1 MQDTSSAALDHGAAI
16 WQAVREEA
24 TAGAKQEPALRTF
37 LQAAV
42 LAHDGLAAALAALLG
57 RKLETRELSA
67 AAIGEIC
74 ATAFA
79 ADDGLMRLFLQDMR
93 ACRERD
99 PACRSWLTPLLH
111 YKGLAALEA
120 HRVAHWLW
128 GQGREAMAVYMQSL
142 TSQNLQVDIHPAAR
156 LGGGLFMD
164 HATGIVIGETS
175 VVGENVTIFQSVTL
189 GGNGKERGDRHPKV
203 GNGVLISV
211 GAKLLG
217 NIRIGDEARIAA
229 SSVVLQ
235 DVAPHI
241 TVAGVPAKPVGS
253 GASTVMPAVSLDH
266 NFSA

>member
-1 MQDTSSAALDHGAAI
+1 MLY
-16 WQAVREEA
+16 
-24 TAGAKQEPALRTF
+24 
-37 LQAAV
+37 
-42 LAHDGLAAALAALLG
+42 
-57 RKLETRELSA
+57 
-67 AAIGEIC
+67 
-74 ATAFA
+74 
-79 ADDGLMRLFLQDMR
+79 
-93 ACRERD
+93 
-99 PACRSWLTPLLH
+99 
-111 YKGLAALEA
+111 YKGLAALES

-128 GQGREAMAVYMQSL
+128 GQGREALAVNLQSM
-142 TSQNLQVDIHPAAR
+142 TSQVFQVDIHPAAR

-229 SSVVLQ
+229 GSVVLH

-241 TVAGVPAKPVGS
+241 TVAGAPAKPVGD
-253 GASTVMPAVSLDH
+253 GASIVMPAVNLDH
-266 NFSA
+266 VFSA